1 MNLDQF
7 ILDMGEGGE
16 DMGLDTDPLLHSL
29 QTLAEGT
36 QFDEPLSDPQG
47 LNLWEWFDQQQ

>member
-7 ILDMGEGGE
+7 ILDMEGGE
-16 DMGLDTDPLLHSL
+16 DMGMDTDPLLHSL

-36 QFDEPLSDPQG
+36 RFDDPLSDPQA
-47 LNLWEWFDQQQ
+47 LNLWEWFGQQQ